1 MEKMQKVSYKRL
13 WKLLIDKGMKKVQL
27 KEKAQISGYNIGRLT
42 RDENVTMDVLVK
54 ICVALDCTF
63 DDVVEIIGTEIP
75 ARHRHQKQ
83 EQ

>member
-1 MEKMQKVSYKRL
+1 MEKLQKVSYKRL

-54 ICVALDCTF
+54 VCVALDCTF
-63 DDVVEIIGTEIP
+63 DDIAEIVDVEVIE
-75 ARHRHQKQ
+75 
-83 EQ
+83 

>member
-42 RDENVTMDVLVK
+42 RDENVAHMGLL
-54 ICVALDCTF
+54 IF
-63 DDVVEIIGTEIP
+63 
-75 ARHRHQKQ
+75 
-83 EQ
+83 